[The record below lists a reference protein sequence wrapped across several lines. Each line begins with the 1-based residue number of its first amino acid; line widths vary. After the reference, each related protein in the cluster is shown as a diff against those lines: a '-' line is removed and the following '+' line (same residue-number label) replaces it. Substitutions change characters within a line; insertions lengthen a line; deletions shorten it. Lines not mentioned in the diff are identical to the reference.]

1 MISFVSIDF
10 FYSLKEFYI
19 VESGFSTD
27 DAIEII
33 DENRGHIYVKE
44 MLIINDE
51 NDESIRTIDQEPEQG
66 LIVFIFQF
74 DFNNIF
80 FSSSERTFQRND

>member
-1 MISFVSIDF
+1 MIRFILTAF
-10 FYSLKEFYI
+10 FCSYWLKEYYI

-27 DAIEII
+27 DAIEIM

-44 MLIINDE
+44 FFPNNDE

-66 LIVFIFQF
+66 MFYIDLILLKEFLFY
-74 DFNNIF
+74 
-80 FSSSERTFQRND
+80 SSYERTF

>member
-1 MISFVSIDF
+1 
-10 FYSLKEFYI
+10 
-19 VESGFSTD
+19 
-27 DAIEII
+27 
-33 DENRGHIYVKE
+33 

-74 DFNNIF
+74 DFKNIF